1 MCWRRPERED
11 GDVVS
16 KRDQSQ
22 ACRDRGIFMD
32 RLQVARTFRPREL
45 QSHVRSAFR
54 EDAEGDAFRHEAH
67 ALRRI
72 QDDRRSLSSFGI
84 ALGTGKAIWL
94 S

>member
-32 RLQVARTFRPREL
+32 RLQVARTFRPPEL

-54 EDAEGDAFRHEAH
+54 EDAEGEMPFDMKRMLYGGFKTIVEA
-67 ALRRI
+67 
-72 QDDRRSLSSFGI
+72 
-84 ALGTGKAIWL
+84 
-94 S
+94 